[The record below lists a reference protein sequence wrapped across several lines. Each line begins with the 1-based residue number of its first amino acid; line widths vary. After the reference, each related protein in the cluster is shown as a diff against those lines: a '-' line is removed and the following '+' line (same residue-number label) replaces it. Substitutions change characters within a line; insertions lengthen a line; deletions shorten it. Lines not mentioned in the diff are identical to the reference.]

1 MSMQAGNLEVD
12 QVLGGRY
19 RLVSPGVAQD
29 LGTEYKAYDIHR
41 DTLVVI
47 LVLDRAWGSDPE
59 TVARLRSN
67 QQSLSAVDQPALVP
81 LKGVVDID
89 GRLGLVREHVEG
101 RSLADLLA
109 QRDSLEIRQAVEIT
123 VGLSEAL
130 APAHRAG
137 LVHGGLS
144 PHCVWLGDDGRVTIT
159 DTGLLSALAP
169 PSATVGQPR
178 GRLGYC
184 PPEQIS
190 GGDLHPSSDVYALGA
205 LLYAMLAG
213 HPPYLADEAE
223 VLALEHLRY
232 DPPSLQILVPE
243 CPLPLAQIVHRALA
257 REPAARYRNAGQL
270 AHILRAQLGL
280 ESALLPAVEPV
291 PVISPGPQATVPPSP
306 LPATPP
312 STGAGEASYWA
323 EEPSS
328 VDWVL
333 VGLLAVALI
342 AVLGLIPLWRSVY
355 ERYALPAPPASVSFL
370 AAPEAGLLAGG
381 AGEWLEV
388 AGGSYRT
395 ASPAVLAQDAPQS
408 VPDSPVWE
416 SRLRSW
422 GHSILH
428 CKSRL

>member
-1 MSMQAGNLEVD
+1 MSMQAGILEVGR
-12 QVLGGRY
+12 VLEGRY

-29 LGTEYKAYDIHR
+29 LGAEYKAYDIHR
-41 DTLVVI
+41 DALVVI

-67 QQSLSAVDQPALVP
+67 QRRLSAVGQPALAP
-81 LKGVVDID
+81 LEGVVDID
-89 GRLGLVREHVEG
+89 GRLGLVREHIEG
-101 RSLADLLA
+101 RSLTDLLA
-109 QRDSLEIRQAVEIT
+109 QQMDSLGIRQAVEIT
-123 VGLSEAL
+123 VGLGEAL
-130 APAHRAG
+130 AAAHRAG

-144 PHCVWLGDDGRVTIT
+144 PHCVWLGDDGRVAIT
-159 DTGLLSALAP
+159 DTGLLPALAP

-213 HPPYLADEAE
+213 HPPYLADDAE

-243 CPLPLAQIVHRALA
+243 CPLPLAQIVHRALS

-280 ESALLPAVEPV
+280 VSAPLPAAEPV
-291 PVISPGPQATVPPSP
+291 PVISPGPQATVPPS

-323 EEPSS
+323 EEPSGA
-328 VDWVL
+328 DWVL
-333 VGLLAVALI
+333 VGLLVVALI

-370 AAPEAGLLAGG
+370 AAPGAGLLAGVD
-381 AGEWLEV
+381 GEWPEA
-388 AGGSYRT
+388 AGGSCRT
-395 ASPAVLAQDAPQS
+395 ASPAALAQHAPQS
-408 VPDSPVWE
+408 VLDSPVWE

-428 CKSRL
+428 CRGRL